1 DDLRE
6 LGGHIPLETCLAEA
20 RAAGFSGMELG
31 HKFPREATALRQVL
45 SAHDLALVSG
55 WYSSSLLT
63 RDATAELAA
72 LEPHLAL
79 LKALGAEVLVF
90 AETTGAIH
98 GERGRAISSRPRLSD
113 DDWLRLGRRMT
124 EVAEA
129 VAARGLDLVYHHH
142 MGTVVESVE
151 DMHALMAASGP

>member
-1 DDLRE
+1 
-6 LGGHIPLETCLAEA
+6 
-20 RAAGFSGMELG
+20 MELG
-31 HKFPREATALRQVL
+31 QKFPRKAAARWRVL
-45 SAHDLALVSG
+45 SRHDLDLVSG

-63 RDATAELAA
+63 RDAAAELAA

-79 LKALGAEVLVF
+79 LEALGARVLVF

-98 GERGRAISSRPRLSD
+98 GERGRAISSRPRLAD
-113 DDWLRLGRRMT
+113 DDWPRLGRRMT

-142 MGTVVESVE
+142 MGTVVESAGDRSAE
-151 DMHALMAASGP
+151 HTSELQSPMRIS